1 MCVWG
6 GESGEESYHL
16 QLFKKT
22 LLLLG
27 RPFLGSRGSP
37 WCAVGVA
44 GGQAGVWGQ
53 AFRAALPAQA
63 SFRGDM
69 GGEGGWASTGV
80 DPTSSPLPNPSAPC
94 LCRWVSPPSHPG
106 LGFPDGL
113 CLPISLPIVLI
124 PSKKERL

>member
-69 GGEGGWASTGV
+69 GGREGGQVQG
-80 DPTSSPLPNPSAPC
+80 
-94 LCRWVSPPSHPG
+94 
-106 LGFPDGL
+106 
-113 CLPISLPIVLI
+113 LI
-124 PSKKERL
+124 PLLPPPPPIPLLPACAGG